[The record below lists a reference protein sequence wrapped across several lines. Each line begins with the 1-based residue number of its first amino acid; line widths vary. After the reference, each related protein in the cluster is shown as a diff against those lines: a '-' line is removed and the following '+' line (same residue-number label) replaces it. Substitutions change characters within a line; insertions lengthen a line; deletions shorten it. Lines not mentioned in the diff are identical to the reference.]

1 MIFELMMAVP
11 EKSLPTRWNNIPGAR
26 GCTPQNIGISD
37 YEDNLSKYAATSIGI
52 STQSIEGY
60 QSYLP

>member
-26 GCTPQNIGISD
+26 GCTPQNI
-37 YEDNLSKYAATSIGI
+37 
-52 STQSIEGY
+52 
-60 QSYLP
+60 